1 MESSEVTPVA
11 VGLRIDSTDLINWI
25 SSKLR
30 AIKQMPL
37 LTFTIAD
44 CEIILE
50 IEVGVVVPLQCI
62 RDKFQVIPITLVR
75 EARPCFFLQV
85 GGWKRAF
92 KMF

>member
-1 MESSEVTPVA
+1 M
-11 VGLRIDSTDLINWI
+11 
-25 SSKLR
+25 
-30 AIKQMPL
+30 L
-37 LTFTIAD
+37 LTFTIAG

-75 EARPCFFLQV
+75 EARACLFLQV

>member
-1 MESSEVTPVA
+1 MKSSEVAPVA
-11 VGLRIDSTDLINWI
+11 VGLRIDSTDLIDWI

-30 AIKQMPL
+30 AIKQML
-37 LTFTIAD
+37 LTFTIAG

>member
-1 MESSEVTPVA
+1 M
-11 VGLRIDSTDLINWI
+11 
-25 SSKLR
+25 
-30 AIKQMPL
+30 L
-37 LTFTIAD
+37 LTFTIAG